1 MKNVYIVDA
10 LRTAVGSFGGTLSGI
25 SASKLAAPVIAEVLK
40 RNNLDP
46 KDVDEVMLGNVLQ
59 AAQGQNC
66 ARQAQMAA
74 GIPKESTAST
84 TNMVCGSGLR
94 TVANAAQAI
103 KSEDADVIIAGGTES
118 MSMAPYYLPKVRTGL
133 RMGDGKVVDGM
144 VFDGLWDIFNGYH
157 MGITAENLAEKFNIT
172 REEQDAFAAG
182 SQNKAEAAIKGG
194 KFKDEIFPFEIPQR
208 KGDPIV
214 FDTDEFPRAGVTA
227 EGLGKL
233 RPAFK
238 KDGTVTAGNASGIND
253 GAAIIL
259 TAGEDTVQ
267 KHGWNPMAR
276 IVSYGWAGVDPSIM
290 GFGPVGAV
298 RKALEKAN
306 WTIDDLELIEANE
319 AFAAQAL
326 SVNKELGWNT
336 DIINVN
342 GGAIAIGHP
351 IGASGAR
358 ILVTLLYEMKK
369 RGLKKGLATLCIGG
383 GMGIALCVEMV

>member
-10 LRTAVGSFGGTLSGI
+10 LRTAVGSFGGTLSGV
-25 SASKLAAPVIAEVLK
+25 SAPQLAAPVIAEVLK
-40 RNNLDP
+40 RNKLEG
-46 KDVDEVMLGNVLQ
+46 KDVDEVILGNVLQ
-59 AAQGQNC
+59 AGQGQNC
-66 ARQAQMAA
+66 ARQSMMHA
-74 GIPKESTAST
+74 GIPKETTAFT
-84 TNMVCGSGLR
+84 VNMVCGSGLKS
-94 TVANAAQAI
+94 VASAAQAI
-103 KSEDADVIIAGGTES
+103 KSDDADIIVAGGTES

-133 RMGDGKVVDGM
+133 RMGDSKAVDGM

-157 MGITAENLAEKFNIT
+157 MGITAENLAEKFSIT

-182 SQNKAEAAIKGG
+182 SQNKAEAAVKGG
-194 KFKDEIFPFEIPQR
+194 TFKEEIFPFEIPQR

-214 FDTDEFPRAGVTA
+214 FDTDEFVKFGVTPDSLA
-227 EGLGKL
+227 KL

-253 GAAIIL
+253 GSAIIL
-259 TAGEDTVQ
+259 TASEDAV
-267 KHGWNPMAR
+267 KKRNLSPMAR
-276 IVSYGWAGVDPSIM
+276 VVSYGWAGVDPSIM

-306 WTIDDLELIEANE
+306 WKIEDLELIEANE
-319 AFAAQAL
+319 AFASQAL

-358 ILVTLLYEMKK
+358 VLTSLLYEMK
-369 RGLKKGLATLCIGG
+369 RRSLKKGLATLCIGG
-383 GMGIALCVEMV
+383 GMGIAMCIEMV